1 MSKPVWYHVLALSA
15 LTLKKAH
22 NGQLPENLSLDYKYL
37 HANQIPH
44 QLSVPCQTI
53 PDYIR
58 YIIGVFCFN
67 FKSQT
72 IILASYKHTCLCQ
85 S

>member
-1 MSKPVWYHVLALSA
+1 MTKPFWSHVLALSA

-22 NGQLPENLSLDYKYL
+22 NGQLPGNLSLDYKYL
-37 HANQIPH
+37 HANKIPQ
-44 QLSVPCQTI
+44 QLSVPSQTI

-58 YIIGVFCFN
+58 FIICVFCFN

-72 IILASYKHTCLCQ
+72 IILASY
-85 S
+85 